1 MKVLI
6 IAGHPRKDS
15 FSKALADA
23 YKEGALQAGAL
34 IKELVLA
41 DMKFNP
47 NVITV
52 SPQAQLA
59 EQEVQQAQEFIDWAD
74 HLVFV
79 YPTWWGTTPAL
90 LKGFLDRVFTPGFSF
105 AEREG
110 GNGYVKLLH
119 GKTAQLITTMDTPL
133 WVYRWI
139 LKAPG
144 HKALGDATLKFCG
157 VSPVR
162 TLSFSPIKDSS
173 TEERQQWL
181 ERTRQAGQKLS
192 GGVLTSW
199 EVFWKNAIPWLKAL
213 RLQFYPMTFA
223 AYAAGA
229 FAASSLERE
238 NEFNHLLFWLGY
250 TWIFLLEVATVFTN
264 DYFDFQTDLQNK
276 FFGPFNG
283 GSRVLVEGEL
293 KPVDLKRGAF
303 LSFVL
308 ALLMVGLALAVLSGA
323 GIGVYL
329 FILFFFTI
337 TLGYTVPP
345 LKLSYR
351 SLGELDVAFTHS
363 MAVIFLG
370 YVFQGG
376 DANDPFP
383 WLLSI
388 PAFLSILPSITLAGI
403 PDREADRAVSK
414 KTVAVRFG
422 RKGAAKLAAT
432 FTFFSALLLVIWKE
446 REVAPDAY
454 GNVIYGA
461 VAHGALLLIL
471 LYRYIKK
478 TDPPA
483 RIDLLMVASLTY
495 LIWFIL
501 IPLFCF
507 W

>member
-1 MKVLI
+1 MKILI

-15 FSKALADA
+15 FSNALADA
-23 YKEGALQAGAL
+23 YKEGALQAGVL
-34 IKELVLA
+34 VKELVLA

-47 NVITV
+47 NVVTV
-52 SPQAQLA
+52 SPQTQLA

-79 YPTWWGTTPAL
+79 YPTWWGTMPAL

-110 GNGYVKLLH
+110 GNGYVKLLS

-144 HKALGDATLKFCG
+144 QKALGDATLKFCG

-162 TLSFSPIKDSS
+162 TLSFGPIKDSS
-173 TEERQQWL
+173 IEERHQWL
-181 ERTRQAGQKLS
+181 ERTRQTGQKLS
-192 GGVLTSW
+192 RGILTPW
-199 EVFWKNAIPWLKAL
+199 EMFWKHAIPWLKAL

-229 FAASSLERE
+229 FAASGPERE
-238 NEFNHLLFWLGY
+238 NEFNHFLFWLGY
-250 TWIFLLEVATVFTN
+250 IWIFLLEVATVFTN
-264 DYFDFQTDLQNK
+264 DYFDFQTDMQNK

-293 KPVDLKRGAF
+293 KPADLKKGAL
-303 LSFVL
+303 LSFAL
-308 ALLMVGLALAVLSGA
+308 ALLMVGVVLAVLPGP
-323 GIGVYL
+323 GVGVYL

-337 TLGYTVPP
+337 TLGYTIPP

-351 SLGELDVAFTHS
+351 SLGEIDVAFTHS

-370 YVFQGG
+370 YIFQGG
-376 DANDPFP
+376 ATNDSFP
-383 WLLSI
+383 WLLGI
-388 PAFLSILPSITLAGI
+388 PAFLSILPSIILAGI
-403 PDREADRAVSK
+403 PDREADKAVSK
-414 KTVAVRFG
+414 KTMAVRFG
-422 RKGAAKLAAT
+422 RKGAAKLAAAL
-432 FTFFSALLLVIWKE
+432 TFFSALLLVIWKE
-446 REVAPDAY
+446 MEVAPDAY
-454 GNVIYGA
+454 GNTIYGA
-461 VAHGALLLIL
+461 VAHGALLLML
-471 LYRYIKK
+471 LNRYIKK

-483 RIDLLMVASLTY
+483 RIDLLMVTSLTY

-501 IPLFCF
+501 IPLFRF